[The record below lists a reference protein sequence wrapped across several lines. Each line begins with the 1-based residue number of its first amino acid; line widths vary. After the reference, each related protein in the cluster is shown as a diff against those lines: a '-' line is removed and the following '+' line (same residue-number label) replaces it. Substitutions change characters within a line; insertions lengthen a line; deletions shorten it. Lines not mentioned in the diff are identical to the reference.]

1 MHVYS
6 FYLQVNLYKRGF
18 SFERWGSPPSDFV
31 LPFPHFSF
39 VVANKDDI
47 IYAHDCSDFSCTNFN
62 FDFYKNEGHLPEGEH
77 IYLCIQ
83 VNLYKYL

>member
-47 IYAHDCSDFSCTNFN
+47 IYAHDCSDFAQSIVIIKIKIIMQITTRRIVA
-62 FDFYKNEGHLPEGEH
+62 K
-77 IYLCIQ
+77 
-83 VNLYKYL
+83 